1 LSPPLDSERSPWFA
15 AAPGVGLAVAL
26 AVAAFVA
33 GLLLQPYFAAPTMV
47 IALILGIALNPL
59 ASAPRFEPG
68 LDFCTTYVLRWAVA
82 LLGFRIALGDI
93 VGLGMSAAV
102 LVALAM
108 VLTLAAGFWFAR
120 ALGLGAGF
128 GALAGAATAVCGASA
143 ALATSTVVPNY
154 PDKDTDVAFTIVAVN
169 ALSTVA
175 MVAYPILCAWLGFEA
190 TATGLVLG
198 ATIHDVAQ
206 VAGAGYG
213 VSEGVGNAAVIV
225 KLFRVFLLLPV
236 VLVVGWY
243 FARAR
248 AMRARVLLPGFALA
262 FLAMCV
268 LNTALGAIPSIA
280 PVYGAIKAVL
290 VQVSTWGLLVAIS
303 ALGLGTS
310 FTAVAAIG
318 WRHLA
323 TIMGATIVILAAV
336 IAGVG
341 LLT

>member
-1 LSPPLDSERSPWFA
+1 LSRPLNPERSSWLSA
-15 AAPGVGLAVAL
+15 TPGVGLAVAL
-26 AVAAFVA
+26 AVAAFAA
-33 GLLLQPYFAAPTMV
+33 GLVLQPYFAAPTMV

-93 VGLGMSAAV
+93 VGLGIGAAM

-108 VLTLAAGFWFAR
+108 GLTLVAGFWLAR

-128 GALAGAATAVCGASA
+128 GAVAGAATAVCGASA

-154 PDKDTDVAFTIVAVN
+154 PDKDRDVAFTIVAVN
-169 ALSTVA
+169 ALSTFA
-175 MVAYPILCAWLGFEA
+175 MVVYPILCTSLGFDA
-190 TATGLVLG
+190 TSTGLVLG

-213 VSEGVGNAAVIV
+213 VSESVGNTAVIV

-236 VLVVGWY
+236 VLAVGWY
-243 FARAR
+243 FARAG
-248 AMRARVLLPGFALA
+248 AMRARVPLPGFAVA

-268 LNTALGAIPSIA
+268 LNTALGAIPAIA
-280 PVYGAIKAVL
+280 PAYGAIKAAL
-290 VQVSTWGLLVAIS
+290 VQASNWGLLVAIS

-310 FTAVAAIG
+310 FTAVTELG
-318 WRHLA
+318 WRELA
-323 TIMGATIVILAAV
+323 TITGATLVILAV
-336 IAGVG
+336 VVAGVG
-341 LLT
+341 VLA

>member
-1 LSPPLDSERSPWFA
+1 
-15 AAPGVGLAVAL
+15 VAL
-26 AVAAFVA
+26 AVAAFAA

-47 IALILGIALNPL
+47 IALVLGIALNPL
-59 ASAPRFEPG
+59 VSAPRFEPG
-68 LDFCTTYVLRWAVA
+68 LDFCTAYVLRWAVA

-93 VGLGMSAAV
+93 VGLGVGAAA

-108 VLTLAAGFWFAR
+108 GLTLLAGFWLAR
-120 ALGLGAGF
+120 ALGLGTGF

-154 PDKDTDVAFTIVAVN
+154 TDKDRDVAFTIVAVN

-175 MVAYPILCAWLGFEA
+175 MVFYPVLCVWLGLDA

-198 ATIHDVAQ
+198 ATVHDVAQ

-213 VSEGVGNAAVIV
+213 VAESVGNTAVIV

-243 FARAR
+243 FVRAR
-248 AMRARVLLPGFALA
+248 ATRARVPLPGFALA

-268 LNTALGAIPSIA
+268 LNTALGAIPAIA
-280 PVYGAIKAVL
+280 PAYATIKAVL
-290 VQVSTWGLLVAIS
+290 VQASNWGLLVAIS

-310 FTAVAAIG
+310 FIAVAELG

-323 TIMGATIVILAAV
+323 TILGTTLVILAVV
-336 IAGVG
+336 IGSVGVLG
-341 LLT
+341 

>member
-1 LSPPLDSERSPWFA
+1 MSRPLDSERSPWLA

-26 AVAAFVA
+26 AVAAFAA
-33 GLLLQPYFAAPTMV
+33 GFLLQPVFAAPTMV
-47 IALILGIALNPL
+47 IALTLGIALNPV

-68 LDFCTTYVLRWAVA
+68 LDFCTSCLLRWAVA

-93 VGLGMSAAV
+93 IGLGVGAAV

-108 VLTLAAGFWFAR
+108 ALTLVAGFWLAR
-120 ALGLGAGF
+120 VFGLSAGF
-128 GALAGAATAVCGASA
+128 GAVAGAATAVCGASA

-154 PDKDTDVAFTIVAVN
+154 PDKDSDVAFTIVAVN

-175 MVAYPILCAWLGFEA
+175 MVAYPILCAWLGFDA

-213 VSEGVGNAAVIV
+213 VSESVGNAAVIV

-236 VLVVGWY
+236 VLAIGWY
-243 FARAR
+243 FMRARAARAR
-248 AMRARVLLPGFALA
+248 VPLPGFALA
-262 FLAMCV
+262 FLAICV
-268 LNTALGAIPSIA
+268 LNTALGAMPAIA
-280 PVYGAIKAVL
+280 PAYGAIKAVL
-290 VQVSTWGLLVAIS
+290 VQASNWGLLVAIS

-310 FTAVAAIG
+310 FTAVAELG

-323 TIMGATIVILAAV
+323 TIVGATLVILAAV

-341 LLT
+341 LLA

>member
-1 LSPPLDSERSPWFA
+1 MSRPLNSERNSWLA
-15 AAPGVGLAVAL
+15 AAPGVALAAAL
-26 AVAAFVA
+26 AVAAWAV
-33 GLLLQPYFAAPTMV
+33 GLVLQPYFAAPTMV
-47 IALILGIALNPL
+47 IALFLGIALNPL
-59 ASAPRFEPG
+59 ASAARFEPG

-93 VGLGMSAAV
+93 VGLGLGAAL

-108 VLTLAAGFWFAR
+108 VLTLIAGFWFAR

-128 GALAGAATAVCGASA
+128 GAVAGAATAVCGASA

-154 PDKDTDVAFTIVAVN
+154 PDKDRDVAFTIVAVN

-175 MVAYPILCAWLGFEA
+175 MIFYPILCGRLGFDA

-198 ATIHDVAQ
+198 GTIHDVAQ

-213 VSEGVGNAAVIV
+213 VSESVGNAAVIV

-236 VLVVGWY
+236 VLAVGWY
-243 FARAR
+243 FVRKRAT
-248 AMRARVLLPGFALA
+248 RARVPLPGFALA

-268 LNTALGAIPSIA
+268 LNTGLAAIPEIA
-280 PVYGAIKAVL
+280 PAYGAIKAVL
-290 VQVSTWGLLVAIS
+290 VQVSNWGLLVAIS

-323 TIMGATIVILAAV
+323 TIVGTTVVILAAV
-336 IAGVG
+336 TAGVSW
-341 LLT
+341 LA

>member
-1 LSPPLDSERSPWFA
+1 
-15 AAPGVGLAVAL
+15 
-26 AVAAFVA
+26 
-33 GLLLQPYFAAPTMV
+33 M
-47 IALILGIALNPL
+47 
-59 ASAPRFEPG
+59 
-68 LDFCTTYVLRWAVA
+68 A

-93 VGLGMSAAV
+93 VGLGIGAAV

-108 VLTLAAGFWFAR
+108 ALTLVAGFWFAR

-128 GALAGAATAVCGASA
+128 GAVAGAATAVCGASA
-143 ALATSTVVPNY
+143 ALATATVVRNY
-154 PDKDTDVAFTIVAVN
+154 PDKDRDVAFTIVAVN

-175 MVAYPILCAWLGFEA
+175 MVAYPILCTSLGFDA
-190 TATGLVLG
+190 TVTGLVLG

-213 VSEGVGNAAVIV
+213 VSESVGNTAVIV

-236 VLVVGWY
+236 VLAVGWY
-243 FARAR
+243 FARTR
-248 AMRARVLLPGFALA
+248 AMHARVPLPGFALA
-262 FLAMCV
+262 FLAMGV
-268 LNTALGAIPSIA
+268 LNTALGAIPVIA
-280 PVYGAIKAVL
+280 PAYGAIKTVL
-290 VQVSTWGLLVAIS
+290 VQASSWGLLVAIS

-323 TIMGATIVILAAV
+323 TIVGATIVILAAV

-341 LLT
+341 ALA

>member
-1 LSPPLDSERSPWFA
+1 
-15 AAPGVGLAVAL
+15 
-26 AVAAFVA
+26 
-33 GLLLQPYFAAPTMV
+33 MV
-47 IALILGIALNPL
+47 IALILGIALNPF
-59 ASAPRFEPG
+59 AKAPRFELG

-93 VGLGMSAAV
+93 IGLGIGAAV
-102 LVALAM
+102 LAALAM
-108 VLTLAAGFWFAR
+108 ALTLVAGFWFAR

-128 GALAGAATAVCGASA
+128 GAVAGAATAVCGASA
-143 ALATSTVVPNY
+143 ALATATVVPNY
-154 PDKDTDVAFTIVAVN
+154 PDKDRGVAFTIVAVN

-175 MVAYPILCAWLGFEA
+175 MVAYPILCTSLGFDA
-190 TATGLVLG
+190 TVTGLVLG

-213 VSEGVGNAAVIV
+213 VSESVGNTAVIV

-236 VLVVGWY
+236 VLAVGWY
-243 FARAR
+243 FARTR
-248 AMRARVLLPGFALA
+248 AMHARVPLPGFALA

-268 LNTALGAIPSIA
+268 LNTALGAIPAIA
-280 PVYGAIKAVL
+280 PAYGAIKTVL
-290 VQVSTWGLLVAIS
+290 VQASSWGLLVAIS

-323 TIMGATIVILAAV
+323 TIVGASIVILAAV

-341 LLT
+341 ALA